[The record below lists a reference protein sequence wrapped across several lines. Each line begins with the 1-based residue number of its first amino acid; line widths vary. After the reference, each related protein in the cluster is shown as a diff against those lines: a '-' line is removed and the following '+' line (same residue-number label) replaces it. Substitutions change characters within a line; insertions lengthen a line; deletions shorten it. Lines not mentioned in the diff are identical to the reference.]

1 LIEAGNSP
9 GRRSQAQW
17 LVYTGLRIE
26 ADECRVMDVHLAS
39 DPRLKPHLLAHLD
52 GMKRRGLYS
61 PTTPILHTRHGTV
74 VKEQQAHRQLVEMG
88 ERAGLAKKVSPQTLR
103 RTYGSLLL
111 NATLSDT
118 RVRFPPPPLLQ

>member
-1 LIEAGNSP
+1 
-9 GRRSQAQW
+9 
-17 LVYTGLRIE
+17 
-26 ADECRVMDVHLAS
+26 
-39 DPRLKPHLLAHLD
+39 
-52 GMKRRGLYS
+52 
-61 PTTPILHTRHGTV
+61 
-74 VKEQQAHRQLVEMG
+74 MG

>member
-1 LIEAGNSP
+1 
-9 GRRSQAQW
+9 
-17 LVYTGLRIE
+17 
-26 ADECRVMDVHLAS
+26 
-39 DPRLKPHLLAHLD
+39 
-52 GMKRRGLYS
+52 MKRRGLYS

-88 ERAGLAKKVSPQTLR
+88 ERAGLAKKVGPQTLR